1 MIKEEDKNKVKSY
14 DFRRPIKLSKEYT
27 NTLYMI
33 LEKFSKIAGNMLSN
47 QLHTNLT
54 MNISTIEQIS
64 YDEFISSIPKS
75 TLIGLFHSKP
85 LGGSQMLAVN
95 SQFCLQIIELMCGG
109 RESVYGSG
117 LTKKE
122 SFTEIE
128 LGILDEIVAS
138 ILKAFEVSWSEIIN
152 VEVELDSLE
161 TNSQLIQKMSPNEP
175 VVLASFVI
183 EINKNRSFVNICIPF
198 MSFENIIEKL
208 SIRNWFD
215 TDKESSLKEK
225 EVLTKR
231 IMSSFVNLEV
241 VLGEA
246 ALTVNNFLHL
256 EVGDILPLNV
266 KITDPLQMYVEDRL
280 HYLIKPGELNG
291 KMAAQI
297 LKYVEGEI
305 ER

>member
-117 LTKKE
+117 VTKKE